1 MVVTTDIAAIF
12 ISYLAA
18 YYTRFSGILVPV
30 YKGIPH
36 VGEYLRPLIFL
47 VPIYIYFFRSYNL
60 YHPERNIR
68 RIYELLNTVKAV
80 SAAAVLC
87 MALTFIY
94 RNFEYSRLTLF
105 LAWIFSTFLCVLAR
119 YCMIQIEYS
128 IKRHKDRSRVLIV
141 GLNRSSR
148 NLIRWSREHKHYGQD
163 VIGLIAINGGGEQG
177 KHFEGVP
184 IIGTVLDF
192 NRIMET
198 QSIDEVIVADPT
210 LPRET
215 VSTLMMKCE
224 DKLINFKLVA
234 DFYGLLTHHVDVEY
248 LSNLPLLG
256 VRDLPLDDPWNQWMK
271 RLFDIFVSLIGL
283 ILASPLLFSIAIAI
297 KVFDKGPILY
307 KQKRVG
313 RDEKVFTF
321 YKFTTMRPDAE
332 KKTGPVWAQPHDPRT
347 TGMGRLIRKWNLDE
361 LPQLWNVLRGDMSLV
376 GPRPERPHFV
386 EKFRSQIP
394 RYMARHKI
402 KCGITG
408 WAQIHGLRGNTS
420 LEERIKYDI
429 YYMENWTFTMDIEIL
444 FITLF
449 AYKNAY

>member
-1 MVVTTDIAAIF
+1 
-12 ISYLAA
+12 
-18 YYTRFSGILVPV
+18 
-30 YKGIPH
+30 
-36 VGEYLRPLIFL
+36 
-47 VPIYIYFFRSYNL
+47 
-60 YHPERNIR
+60 
-68 RIYELLNTVKAV
+68 
-80 SAAAVLC
+80 
-87 MALTFIY
+87 
-94 RNFEYSRLTLF
+94 
-105 LAWIFSTFLCVLAR
+105 
-119 YCMIQIEYS
+119 
-128 IKRHKDRSRVLIV
+128 
-141 GLNRSSR
+141 
-148 NLIRWSREHKHYGQD
+148 
-163 VIGLIAINGGGEQG
+163 
-177 KHFEGVP
+177 
-184 IIGTVLDF
+184 
-192 NRIMET
+192 MET

-408 WAQIHGLRGNTS
+408 WAQIHGVRGNTS